1 MLVLSLAVAVVPL
14 CSIGK
19 KIIDH
24 PEVRTFKGVASALGI
39 GLLGGAVLFGLNYGW
54 MYLRLEHGDAIN
66 FPMALLITLGLAGFA
81 IFLLHKKDPKDEKD
95 S

>member
-1 MLVLSLAVAVVPL
+1 
-14 CSIGK
+14 
-19 KIIDH
+19 
-24 PEVRTFKGVASALGI
+24 VASALGI

-66 FPMALLITLGLAGFA
+66 FPIALLITLGLAGFA